1 MHSAGGFGYFGGLLS
16 VRRNLGLGGC
26 DKIWTAAGCD
36 IRVGVFA
43 AGVAVLSGVA
53 LDASANVLFAQEA
66 IKLDTIEVRGRSRP
80 SAGRRQGAPAEQAQP
95 AAPVEVTERGD
106 GPVQGFVATRSVTG
120 TKTDTPITEIPQAI
134 SVVTQDQITEQG
146 AQTVSQALRYTPGV
160 FTEINGEG
168 AKYDE
173 TRIRGFL
180 PIIYLDGMP
189 VALNRFF
196 ATPRIETYGLERIEV
211 LKGPSSVLYGQNSP
225 GGLINLISKRPTSTP
240 FGEIELSAGSHNW
253 WQGAFD
259 FGGPGNADKSFLYR
273 FTGLVRDSDTAVNFN
288 NNNRLF
294 FAPSFTWRNWDTSL
308 TLLTHYGKDTGAYP
322 QQYLPAQGTLFFN
335 PNGKI
340 SRSFFVGE
348 PGWDKFEREQWAVGY
363 AFEHR
368 FNETWQFRQNFRYM
382 AVDNYWQ
389 AHRSEGLQPDL
400 VTLTRGAYT
409 QATDGRAITMD
420 NQFQADFI
428 TGPLRHKVLFGADYV
443 RTTGNN
449 DMQMAYPFPF
459 PTPWTAPVQPINVFY
474 PSYGAKV
481 PGLAPRSDYFDTK
494 NQLGV
499 YLQDQIKLDRWILTI
514 GGRHDWSEVST
525 ADHIANTFVQER
537 NSKFS
542 GRAGL
547 GYAFDNGVT
556 PYIVAATSFEQEV
569 GVDAVGQP
577 FKPTTGV
584 QYEAG
589 IKYQPVGT
597 KALFTAAVYDL
608 TRQNVVSSTPG
619 FISIQTGEVNVR
631 GLELEAKV
639 SVTDQLDL
647 IAAYTYMDSEITQ
660 SANPAELGK
669 PAPMTPRNMAS
680 GWVDY
685 VVLPGLKLGGG
696 VRYVGANYSQ
706 TSDFT
711 VEQFP
716 VPSYVVYDAAVRYDF
731 GALDRS
737 LKGLE
742 LRVNATN
749 LFDKNYVTYC
759 YGYAYCS
766 LAPGRTVLAT
776 MAYRW

>member
-1 MHSAGGFGYFGGLLS
+1 MHSAGGFGCFGGLLS

-26 DKIWTAAGCD
+26 DKIWTVAGCD

-146 AQTVSQALRYTPGV
+146 AQTISEALRYTPGV
-160 FTEINGEG
+160 FSGINGES
-168 AKYDE
+168 AHYDE

-180 PIIYLDGMP
+180 PYYYLDGMP
-189 VALNRFF
+189 LPLNRFF
-196 ATPRIETYGLERIEV
+196 GTPRIEPYGLERVEV

-225 GGLINLISKRPTSTP
+225 GGLINMISKRPTLTP
-240 FGEIELSAGSHNW
+240 FGEIEFQTGSYDRL
-253 WQGAFD
+253 QGAFD
-259 FGGPGNADKSFLYR
+259 FGGPANADKSFLYR
-273 FTGLVRDSDTAVNFN
+273 FTGLVRDSDTMVNFAKDQ
-288 NNNRLF
+288 RLF
-294 FAPSFTWRNWDTSL
+294 LAPSFTFRNFDSSL
-308 TLLTHYGKDTGAYP
+308 TLLMQYGKDKGSYP
-322 QQYLPAQGTLFFN
+322 QQYLPAQGTLFSN

-348 PGWDKFEREQWAVGY
+348 PNWDRFEREQWAVGY

-368 FNETWQFRQNFRYM
+368 FNEVLQFRQNLRYM
-382 AVDNYWQ
+382 SVDNYWQ

-400 VTLTRGAYT
+400 VTLNRGAYS
-409 QATDGRAITMD
+409 QDTDARTFTID
-420 NQFQADFI
+420 NQFQADFA
-428 TGPLRHKVLFGADYV
+428 TGPLQHKVLFGLDYF
-443 RTTGNN
+443 RTSGNN
-449 DMQMAYPFPF
+449 DFRVAFP
-459 PTPWTAPVQPINVFY
+459 PMWGGTVQPINVFNPVY
-474 PSYGAKV
+474 NGSV
-481 PGLAPRSDYFDTK
+481 PPLSPRNKYYDTK
-494 NQLGV
+494 DQLGIYV
-499 YLQDQIKLDRWILTI
+499 QDQIKFDRWILTV
-514 GGRHDWSEVST
+514 GGRHDWTEVSSVDT
-525 ADHIANTFVQER
+525 GPFPVPYDAAKHQAST
-537 NSKFS
+537 

-556 PYIVAATSFEQEV
+556 PYIAAATSFEMET
-569 GVDAVGQP
+569 GVDAAGKL
-577 FKPTTGV
+577 FEPTTGV

-608 TRQNVVSSTPG
+608 TRKNVVSSTPS
-619 FISIQTGEVNVR
+619 FVSIQTGEINVR
-631 GLELEAKV
+631 GIELDAKV

-680 GWVDY
+680 GWIDY

>member
-1 MHSAGGFGYFGGLLS
+1 MDCFGGSLI
-16 VRRNLGLGGC
+16 VRRNLGWGGC
-26 DKIWTAAGCD
+26 GKNWIAASRD

-53 LDASANVLFAQEA
+53 LDASTSAIFAQEA
-66 IKLDTIEVRGRSRP
+66 IQLDPIEVRGRSRP
-80 SAGRRQGAPAEQAQP
+80 SPGRRQAAPTEQAQP
-95 AAPVEVTERGD
+95 AVPIEASERGD

-146 AQTVSQALRYTPGV
+146 AQTVRQAVRYTPGI

-173 TRIRGFL
+173 TRIRGFP

-240 FGEIELSAGSHNW
+240 FGEIEVSAGSHNW

-259 FGGPGNADKSFLYR
+259 FGGAGNADKSFLYR

-288 NNNRLF
+288 NNNTLF
-294 FAPSFTWRNWDTSL
+294 LAPSFTWRNWDTSL

-322 QQYLPAQGTLFFN
+322 QQFLPAQGTLFFN

-340 SRSFFVGE
+340 SRNFFVGE
-348 PGWDKFEREQWAVGY
+348 PSWDKFKREQWAIGY

-368 FNETWQFRQNFRYM
+368 FNETWQFRQNLRYM

-389 AHRSEGLQPDL
+389 AHRSEGFIPPDL
-400 VTLTRGAYT
+400 ANLQRGAYS
-409 QATDGRAITMD
+409 QDTDARTFTID
-420 NQFQADFI
+420 NQVQADFA
-428 TGPLRHKVLFGADYV
+428 TGPLQHKVLFGLDYF
-443 RTTGNN
+443 RTSGNN
-449 DMQMAYPFPF
+449 DFRVAFP
-459 PTPWTAPVQPINVFY
+459 PMWGGTVQPINVFNPDY
-474 PSYGAKV
+474 SGSV
-481 PGLAPRSDYFDTK
+481 PPLTPRNKYYDTK
-494 NQLGV
+494 NQLGI
-499 YLQDQIKLDRWILTI
+499 YAQDQIKFDRWILTV
-514 GGRHDWSEVST
+514 GGRHDWTEVSSIDSGPSLVPYDKAAHQAST
-525 ADHIANTFVQER
+525 
-537 NSKFS
+537 

-556 PYIVAATSFEQEV
+556 PYIAAATSFEMEM
-569 GVDAVGQP
+569 GVDAAGRL

-608 TRQNVVSSTPG
+608 TRQNVVSTNPVSFTA
-619 FISIQTGEVNVR
+619 SQTGEVNVR
-631 GLELEAKV
+631 GVELEAKV
-639 SVTDQLDL
+639 SMTDRLDL
-647 IAAYTYMDSEITQ
+647 TAAYTYMDSEVTQ
-660 SANPAELGK
+660 SNNSLELGR

-680 GWVDY
+680 GWIDY
-685 VVLPGLKLGGG
+685 VVLPGLKVGGG
-696 VRYVGANYSQ
+696 VRYVGANYSE
-706 TSDFT
+706 TET
-711 VEQFP
+711 VDQLLI
-716 VPSYVVYDAAVRYDF
+716 PSYVVYDAAVRYDF
-731 GALDRS
+731 GVLDRS
-737 LKGLE
+737 LKGVE

-749 LFDKNYVTYC
+749 LFDKYYVTYC
-759 YGYAYCS
+759 FGYAYCS
-766 LAPGRTVLAT
+766 LAPGRTVLAI